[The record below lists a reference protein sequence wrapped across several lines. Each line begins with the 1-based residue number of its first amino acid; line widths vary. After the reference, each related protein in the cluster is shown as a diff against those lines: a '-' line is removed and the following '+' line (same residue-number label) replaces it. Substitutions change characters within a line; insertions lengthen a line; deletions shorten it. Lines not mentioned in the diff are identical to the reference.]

1 MALTPADR
9 ALLDR
14 CLANEPKAWEEFV
27 DRFLGLVVH
36 TVHQTAKQRGY
47 DLSRQD
53 VEDLSADVLAALLVH
68 DFATL
73 RRFRGESSL
82 ATYLAV
88 IARRVVVR
96 DLLHKKPPAN
106 HRVDGAETH
115 AGTVAPA
122 ENQILDREEIDQL
135 LRSLEGTDASI
146 VRMFYLEGLTYEEIS
161 SKTGVPI
168 NSIGP
173 TLSRAKGQMRR
184 SADSQATV

>member
-1 MALTPADR
+1 MALTAADR
-9 ALLDR
+9 ALLNR

-47 DLSRQD
+47 ELSRQD
-53 VEDLSADVLAALLVH
+53 VEDLSADVLAALLVQ

-96 DLLHKKPPAN
+96 DLLHKKPIVGSHRIDSPEVPA
-106 HRVDGAETH
+106 A
-115 AGTVAPA
+115 AGEHPM
-122 ENQILDREEIDQL
+122 LDREEVDQL
-135 LRSLEGTDASI
+135 LRSLEGNDATI

-161 SKTGVPI
+161 QKTGVPI

-173 TLSRAKGQMRR
+173 TLSRAKSQMRR
-184 SADSQATV
+184 AADSKATV